1 MKPSVPRSTTQIKS
15 SDFEAFVSEVAA
27 SIWNE
32 LIEKPTFTGLKL
44 TDFPDIF
51 EAVGRTL
58 QAYRYKSGDSTARM
72 SFFRNDRLAG
82 DRINRRPA
90 S

>member
-1 MKPSVPRSTTQIKS
+1 MKPIPRSTQIKS
-15 SDFEAFVSEVAA
+15 SDFEAFVSDVAA

-58 QAYRYKSGDSTARM
+58 QPYRGHKTFRTDSRVAR
-72 SFFRNDRLAG
+72 
-82 DRINRRPA
+82 
-90 S
+90 